1 MVELFDA
8 FPYLKSQK
16 ITIRKMMEQDV
27 EALAEITDN
36 DNVYK
41 YIAPFLHKKSKNF
54 LLTAI
59 KNIGSRD
66 FDKKKFIIAG
76 IYLNDD
82 PDKIVG
88 LAEMF
93 DYNKKANRITIG
105 YRINEAYWHQG
116 IATNAVELMTRYL
129 SQEIGIDVIQG
140 FVMADNIYSSKVL
153 LKNNYK
159 KENYVV
165 QEKNW
170 GGHDVVDVEVYTHT
184 KTN

>member
-8 FPYLKSQK
+8 FPYLKNQK
-16 ITIRKMMEQDV
+16 IIIRKMVEQDV

-41 YIAPFLHKKSKNF
+41 YIAPFLHRKSKNF

-59 KNIGSRD
+59 KNISSRD

-82 PDKIVG
+82 PDKLVG

-93 DYNKKANRITIG
+93 DYKKKANRITIG

-153 LKNNYK
+153 LKNNFK

-170 GGHDVVDVEVYTHT
+170 GEHDVVDVEVYTHT
-184 KTN
+184 NTN

>member
-1 MVELFDA
+1 MRLFDA
-8 FPYLKSQK
+8 FPYLKNQK
-16 ITIRKMMEQDV
+16 ITIRKMVEQDV
-27 EALAEITDN
+27 EALAEISDN
-36 DNVYK
+36 DKVYK
-41 YIAPFLHKKSKNF
+41 YIAPFLYRKSKNF

-66 FDKKKFIIAG
+66 FDKKKYIIAG

-82 PDKIVG
+82 PDKLVG

-93 DYNKKANRITIG
+93 DYKEKANRITIG

-116 IATNAVELMTRYL
+116 ISTNAVELMTRFL

-140 FVMADNIYSSKVL
+140 FVMANNIYSSKVL
-153 LKNNYK
+153 LKNNFK

-170 GGHDVVDVEVYTHT
+170 GGHDSVDVEVYTYV
-184 KTN
+184 KAD

>member
-1 MVELFDA
+1 MRLFDA
-8 FPYLKSQK
+8 FPYLKNQK
-16 ITIRKMMEQDV
+16 ITIRKMVEQDV
-27 EALAEITDN
+27 EALAEISDN
-36 DNVYK
+36 DKVYK
-41 YIAPFLHKKSKNF
+41 YIAPFLYRKSKNF

-66 FDKKKFIIAG
+66 FDKKKYIIAG

-82 PDKIVG
+82 PDKLVG

-93 DYNKKANRITIG
+93 DYKEKANRITIG

-116 IATNAVELMTRYL
+116 IATNAVELMTRFL

-140 FVMADNIYSSKVL
+140 FVMANNIYSSKVL
-153 LKNNYK
+153 LKNNFK

-170 GGHDVVDVEVYTHT
+170 GGHDSVDVEVYTYV
-184 KTN
+184 KAD